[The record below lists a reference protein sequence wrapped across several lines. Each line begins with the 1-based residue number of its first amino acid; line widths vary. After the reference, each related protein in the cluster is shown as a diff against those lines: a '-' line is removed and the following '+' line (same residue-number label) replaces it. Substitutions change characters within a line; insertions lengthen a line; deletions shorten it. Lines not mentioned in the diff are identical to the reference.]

1 MKHRVRPRTYAVA
14 GGALLLALVL
24 SLTVGPFGQSTEAP
38 PPGAIEKIVAKNR
51 AAAVAAAAAQRAES
65 AEAAQAA
72 DRALD
77 RRDAEAAAA
86 D

>member
-1 MKHRVRPRTYAVA
+1 MKRRIRPRTYAVA

-24 SLTVGPFGQSTEAP
+24 SLTVGPFGQSTQAP

-51 AAAVAAAAAQRAES
+51 AAAVSAAAAQRAES
-65 AEAAQAA
+65 AEAAEAA
-72 DRALD
+72 DLALD
-77 RRDAEAAAA
+77 RREAEAVPA

>member
-1 MKHRVRPRTYAVA
+1 MSRRIRPRTYAVA

-24 SLTVGPFGQSTEAP
+24 SLTVGPWGRSTEAP

-51 AAAVAAAAAQRAES
+51 AAAMTAAAAQRAES
-65 AEAAQAA
+65 AKAAQAA
-72 DRALD
+72 DLALD
-77 RRDAEAAAA
+77 RRDAQAVAA